1 MTQSKETFLMVQLI
15 LAQMEKVIGCY
26 VGVFINEVNLYHS
39 EKSCFKLMNT
49 IPRTELFNKD
59 ISYFFGYVM

>member
-1 MTQSKETFLMVQLI
+1 MVQLI
-15 LAQMEKVIGCY
+15 LAQMEKAIGCY
-26 VGVFINEVNLYHS
+26 VGVFVNEVNLYHS